1 MSDSTDLMPV
11 ITRDHCIA
19 RLEMIFPVD
28 AFPGALRGQMAA
40 SAVAGLIWAGCVAP
54 TENGELTPD
63 LPYARPSTVLWMNE
77 ELFTITDDER
87 RCSWYSV
94 SKSTKTRTHALMA
107 SWGMGLTQWYADNS
121 REPLRDDIFHPWS
134 ELGAILGAPHL
145 GTTSPAPRW
154 ILRRS
159 FAQLF
164 DPELHGADLQ
174 DAVDVW
180 IQTHMSSSG
189 RLRASL
195 ANARAR
201 ATLSLPVRMPDG
213 TTRDLAPGR
222 SSEIIQGVVE
232 GWATVRLKEPAVL
245 AISEPGDK
253 IHKADAAIFAAA
265 GIGIDVSNLLPD
277 VLIVDLG
284 STPMD
289 VWVVEVVATDG
300 PIHERRKRK
309 LMEWAAQQGL
319 PPENLRYL
327 TAFLSRNHSAAKRLM
342 PSLAAG
348 THAWFLDEPELELSW
363 AEIASTIP
371 DNVVQLPQKVQT
383 MGESQR
389 GIRPELRHS
398 STDGH
403 RTGLGQGTTDTERYE
418 YVCPCGKGVVIE
430 EHENVPGFQEHDVRI
445 DCESCKDEWDFV
457 PGLSVRQW
465 RLERKTP

>member
-1 MSDSTDLMPV
+1 
-11 ITRDHCIA
+11 
-19 RLEMIFPVD
+19 
-28 AFPGALRGQMAA
+28 MAA
-40 SAVAGLIWAGCVAP
+40 SAVAALIWAGCVAP
-54 TENGELTPD
+54 TEDGELTPD

-77 ELFTITDDER
+77 ELFAITDEER
-87 RCSWYSV
+87 RRRWYSV
-94 SKSTKTRTHALMA
+94 SKSTKNKTHELMA
-107 SWGMGLTQWYADNS
+107 SWDIGLTQWYADNS
-121 REPLRDDIFHPWS
+121 REPLRDDVFHPWS

-145 GTTSPAPRW
+145 DTTSPAPRW

-164 DPELHGADLQ
+164 DPSLHGEELQ
-174 DAVDVW
+174 EAVDTW
-180 IQTHMSSSG
+180 IQTHMSASA

-201 ATLSLPVRMPDG
+201 ATLSVPVRMPDG
-213 TTRDLAPGR
+213 TTRDLAPGK
-222 SSEIIQGVVE
+222 SSEIIQGVIQ
-232 GWATVRLKEPAVL
+232 GWAIVRLKEPAVL

-253 IHKADAAIFAAA
+253 FHKADAAIFAAA
-265 GIGIDVSNLLPD
+265 GISIDVSDLLPD
-277 VLIVDLG
+277 ILIVDLG
-284 STPMD
+284 TTPMD

-348 THAWFLDEPELELSW
+348 THAWFLDEPEMELSW

-371 DNVVQLPQKVQT
+371 DNVVQLPKKVET
-383 MGESQR
+383 SSEGVR
-389 GIRPELRHS
+389 GIRTELRHS

-403 RTGLGQGTTDTERYE
+403 RTGLGPGTTDTELYE
-418 YVCPCGKGVVIE
+418 YDCPCGKGAVIE
-430 EHENVPGFQEHDVRI
+430 EHENVPGNQGHYRRI
-445 DCESCKDEWDFV
+445 ACESCRAEWDFV